1 MVKWD
6 RVTFSDANAQFMLVN
21 AIYLVPALPK

>member
-6 RVTFSDANAQFMLVN
+6 RVTFDANAQFMLGN